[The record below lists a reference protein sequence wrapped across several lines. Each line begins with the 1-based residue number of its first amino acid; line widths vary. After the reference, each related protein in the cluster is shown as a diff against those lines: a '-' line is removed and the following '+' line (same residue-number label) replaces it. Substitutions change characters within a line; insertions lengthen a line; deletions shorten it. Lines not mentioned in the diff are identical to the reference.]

1 MFGRGLLWGGID
13 LIEQSIQG
21 FVEGLAACEPVPGGG
36 AAAALAGGMGA
47 ALGAMAIQFT
57 VGKKKYAD
65 LREDLERDLALL
77 EELSQGFLSL
87 VEEDAAA
94 FLPLSR
100 VYAMPNGTQEE
111 KEARELAMEA
121 ALMDAVQPP
130 LGMLRLC
137 RRTADALERIERM
150 VSPLMISDVGCAAT
164 LTQSCAQ
171 AAALNVL
178 VNAKLL
184 RDDTVAQ
191 RLIRE
196 TQETSR
202 QVAEILGPVY
212 AKVEGA
218 LCRRY

>member
-1 MFGRGLLWGGID
+1 
-13 LIEQSIQG
+13 
-21 FVEGLAACEPVPGGG
+21 
-36 AAAALAGGMGA
+36 
-47 ALGAMAIQFT
+47 
-57 VGKKKYAD
+57 
-65 LREDLERDLALL
+65 
-77 EELSQGFLSL
+77 
-87 VEEDAAA
+87 
-94 FLPLSR
+94 
-100 VYAMPNGTQEE
+100 MPNGTQEE

>member
-1 MFGRGLLWGGID
+1 MLHTKFNNRKSFFHSKCVEVAEAPGFVVNKILIPMVNEAID
-13 LIEQSIQG
+13 L
-21 FVEGLAACEPVPGGG
+21 VETGVASVADIDKAMMLG
-36 AAAALAGGMGA
+36 ANHPMGPL
-47 ALGAMAIQFT
+47 ALGDFI
-57 VGKKKYAD
+57 G
-65 LREDLERDLALL
+65 
-77 EELSQGFLSL
+77 
-87 VEEDAAA
+87 
-94 FLPLSR
+94 
-100 VYAMPNGTQEE
+100 
-111 KEARELAMEA
+111 
-121 ALMDAVQPP
+121 P

-184 RDDTVAQ
+184 KDDTVAQ

-212 AKVEGA
+212 AKVP
-218 LCRRY
+218 RRLPAR